1 MLLPLWARGLA
12 TAATFTFLLSLGF
25 FVTPALL
32 GGPSDTTSPMLI
44 ESFVNER
51 LDWPLAS
58 AASMTLL
65 AMALAV
71 IGLAGRFVPLGTLS
85 EVR

>member
-1 MLLPLWARGLA
+1 
-12 TAATFTFLLSLGF
+12 
-25 FVTPALL
+25 
-32 GGPSDTTSPMLI
+32 MLI
-44 ESFVNER
+44 NSFVNER
-51 LDWPLAS
+51 LDWPLAA

-71 IGLAGRFVPLGTLS
+71 IAMAGRFVPLGALS

>member
-1 MLLPLWARGLA
+1 M
-12 TAATFTFLLSLGF
+12 
-25 FVTPALL
+25 TPALL
-32 GGPSDTTSPMLI
+32 GGPSDTTIPMLI
-44 ESFVNER
+44 DSFVNER
-51 LDWPLAS
+51 LDWPLAA